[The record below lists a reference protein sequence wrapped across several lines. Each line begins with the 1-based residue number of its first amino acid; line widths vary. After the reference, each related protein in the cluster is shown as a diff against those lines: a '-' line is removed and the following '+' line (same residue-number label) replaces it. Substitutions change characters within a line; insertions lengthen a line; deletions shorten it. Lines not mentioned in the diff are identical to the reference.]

1 MSRLKYVSARREEV
15 ELDGDLAWSGAA
27 ADMRGRTWTYRLGR
41 RGATGMSLDARK
53 AELDTVFLDE
63 SEADRLRRLADRDL
77 RERTPGTLVVGG
89 EWSRTCYIVA
99 SEPSGIFAGHHK
111 ERMTIALLGSGWRR
125 ERLHRFAIREHQA
138 SDGGYDYRHDW
149 GLDYMRGPE
158 PRFIDGGMLG
168 ESDFKLVVFGP
179 VSNPSVTIGGNVYS
193 LRCDVPA
200 GGHVIVDSTDCTIV
214 AVTRQ
219 GALSNAFKA
228 GERGGG
234 KGSGRYIFQPIPEG
248 VLDVSASGEFGFD
261 LVVYESESE
270 PPWSA

>member
-15 ELDGDLAWSGAA
+15 ELDGELAWSGTARSVRSRA
-27 ADMRGRTWTYRLGR
+27 WTYKLGR

-89 EWSRTCYIVA
+89 EWSRACYIVA
-99 SEPSGIFAGHHK
+99 SEPSDIFAGHHK
-111 ERMTIALLGSGWRR
+111 ERMTVALLGSGWRR

-149 GLDYMRGPE
+149 GLDYMRGPA
-158 PRFIDGGMLG
+158 PRFLDGGDLG
-168 ESDFKLVVFGP
+168 ESDFRLVVYGP
-179 VSNPSVTIGGNVYS
+179 ATNPAVTVAGNVYA
-193 LRCDVPA
+193 LKLDIPA
-200 GGHVIVDSTDCTIV
+200 GGHAIVDSTDCTIV
-214 AVTRQ
+214 SVAPG
-219 GALSNAFKA
+219 GAISNAFGA
-228 GERGGG
+228 GIRGAG
-234 KGSGRYIFQPIPEG
+234 KGGGRYIFQPIPEG
-248 VLDVSASGEFGFD
+248 VSDVAASGAFGFD
-261 LVVYESESE
+261 LTVYETESE